1 MTDLSKKPHRTFT
14 VPSPKTI
21 GPVLNSSRRIICPE
35 CGNDLLFYE
44 IAEEVTLTTSYLQNA
59 DGSFT
64 PQSDDSR
71 ILGTV
76 KFYCAE
82 CNHDLTR
89 FHNKFVEMLF

>member
-1 MTDLSKKPHRTFT
+1 MTTLSKKTQNTFR
-14 VPSPKTI
+14 VPAARPF
-21 GPVLNSSRRIICPE
+21 GPALNSSRRIVCPE

-44 IAEEVTLTTSYLQNA
+44 IAEDVTLTTSYLQNA

-76 KFYCAE
+76 KLFCAE
-82 CNHDLTR
+82 CSHDLTR
-89 FHNKFVEMLF
+89 FHNQFVEMLF